1 MVGIIEEQHPDRAQL
16 FMQWKQMGWPVMVDS
31 LNLLNVPY
39 VPITLEIDE
48 GGVIRFVDPR
58 FGKPSDIQENFLGRV
73 FQSAVVSTPALPAPP
88 DLEKLR
94 RAATNGTATAWGTY
108 ADALVLWGGQQR
120 LGEALA
126 AYKRALELVPREGHT
141 HFRLGVAYRKRYD
154 SSYRQPGDFQMA
166 VEQWQA
172 ALDTD
177 PNQYIWRRRIE
188 QYGPRLHKPY
198 PFYDWVETARREIT
212 ARGETPVPL
221 QVEPR
226 GSEFAS
232 PTERFE
238 LIQTSVKE
246 PDPLGRILRD
256 EGKLVTVETT
266 VVPPEVAPGGSTRV
280 HMVFR
285 PNPGTKAHWNNEV
298 DGLRLWINAEQGW
311 QANSHLFALPNP
323 PQTISRETR
332 TLELELLAPAQS
344 APGTYTL
351 RAYALYYVCEDV
363 NGTCLYRRQDIPF
376 QIKVRQGVH

>member
-232 PTERFE
+232 PTEGFE

-311 QANSHLFALPNP
+311 QANSRLSALPNP

-363 NGTCLYRRQDIPF
+363 NGTCLDRRQDIPL
-376 QIKVRQGVH
+376 QVKVRQAVH